1 MVFITVYT
9 EIKTNDQ
16 EIAPQ
21 PRTVVFNDTVN
32 GEKIFDGT
40 TLPTDK
46 IVAIYKSEDNMLYAT
61 HKATVLKR
69 GTKTFVTPFPS
80 WTGKKGDDNIK
91 IKVHLEEI
99 NAIPDGTFEEVN
111 YTADGI
117 TIITFVIKKE
127 EPVIK
132 KEEPVIKNEE
142 IVITDDEIPEG
153 FEEESDDDK
162 PSEQEKLAKQKPKQ
176 DELAKQKAKQE
187 ELAKQKAKEEELA
200 KQKAEE
206 ERAKILKEYQ
216 DAKKDIETHN
226 KQAEVL
232 HMKEYKAL
240 YSLAKTYDAPPEKG
254 MNSLLRAMC
263 PKATNGPFN
272 AMRTD
277 EESLPV
283 LQIFEIMAQLTYI
296 NDGKNIDNK
305 AIANKM
311 QGFYKFWAEENKD
324 KANAF
329 KQQADDSNMLNVSTK
344 AEAKVEKAVAN
355 SAKVASKETE
365 VFADVFSSDKAGSAR
380 KTKGAAASQQPN
392 KRHRKAD
399 TPEEKIFQ
407 DSGDEKN

>member
-1 MVFITVYT
+1 MISFLN
-9 EIKTNDQ
+9 K
-16 EIAPQ
+16 
-21 PRTVVFNDTVN
+21 
-32 GEKIFDGT
+32 
-40 TLPTDK
+40 
-46 IVAIYKSEDNMLYAT
+46 LYAT
-61 HKATVLKR
+61 HKATLLKK
-69 GTKTFVTPFPS
+69 GTRTLVKQFPS

-91 IKVHLEEI
+91 IKVHLEGL
-99 NAIPDGTFEEVN
+99 NAISNDTFEEVN

-117 TIITFVIKKE
+117 TIITFVIKKD
-127 EPVIK
+127 
-132 KEEPVIKNEE
+132 E

-153 FEEESDDDK
+153 FQEESDDDEPCGSK
-162 PSEQEKLAKQKPKQ
+162 DYTLRKAEQEKLAKQKPNEDEIAKQ
-176 DELAKQKAKQE
+176 AEQEKLAKQKAEEEELAKQAEQEKLAKQKAEEE

-206 ERAKILKEYQ
+206 ERAKNLKEYQ

-232 HMKEYKAL
+232 HMKEYNAL

-254 MNSLLRAMC
+254 MNSLLRPMC

-283 LQIFEIMAQLTYI
+283 LQTFEIMAQLTYI
-296 NDGKNIDNK
+296 NDGKAIDNK

-329 KQQADDSNMLNVSTK
+329 KKQADDWNRLNESTK
-344 AEAKVEKAVAN
+344 ADAKLVQAAAK
-355 SAKVASKETE
+355 SAKAASSKETE
-365 VFADVFSSDKAGSAR
+365 AFAEVFSSDKGGLAR
-380 KTKGAAASQQPN
+380 KNKCAASSQKHN
-392 KRHRKAD
+392 KRQKKTG
-399 TPEEKIFQ
+399 TPEEKVFQ
-407 DSGDEKN
+407 DSGDE